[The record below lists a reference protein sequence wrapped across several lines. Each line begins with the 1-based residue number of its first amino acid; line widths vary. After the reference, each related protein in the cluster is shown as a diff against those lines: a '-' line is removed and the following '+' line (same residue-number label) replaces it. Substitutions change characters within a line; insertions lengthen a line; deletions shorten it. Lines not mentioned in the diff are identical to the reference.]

1 MRFDIVK
8 TEPYSVTE
16 ILHIRVVLKHPQ
28 EVFVQLV
35 NTTSF
40 LYRCLNSQACRS

>member
-8 TEPYSVTE
+8 TEAHSVTE

-28 EVFVQLV
+28 EVQLF

-40 LYRCLNSQACRS
+40 LYGCLKLGSQEHLI